1 LPNILSVSV
10 PGLTG
15 EAILRDLDE
24 RDIAVSSGSACTSHS
39 VETSHVLSAMGLPK
53 EIAQGTLRMSLG
65 IMNTANEIEY
75 AATSFAEVIEKL
87 KVLSGI
93 ENSLGSRR
101 CF

>member
-1 LPNILSVSV
+1 
-10 PGLTG
+10 
-15 EAILRDLDE
+15 
-24 RDIAVSSGSACTSHS
+24 
-39 VETSHVLSAMGLPK
+39 MGLPK

-75 AATSFAEVIEKL
+75 AATCFAEVIEKL

-101 CF
+101 CY